1 MKAVVMAGGEGSRLR
16 PLTSRRPKPLVP
28 VAGRPI
34 MEHILTLL
42 REHGIT
48 EVVVTL
54 QYLGSEIRNYFGDGS
69 EVGLD
74 IHYVVEEHPLGTA
87 GSVRN
92 AAELLDDT
100 FLVIS
105 GDALTDFDL
114 SWVIAQHREKGAMAT
129 IVLHGVPNPLEYG
142 VVITEPDGAVRR
154 FLEKPSWGEVFSDQ
168 ANTGIYVMEPPVLN
182 YIKPGVAYDWSQDVF
197 PTMLRKRDPLYGVV
211 PEGYWC
217 DVGTVQSYLQ
227 ANWDA
232 LQGRVR
238 CQISGRRDGD
248 VWVGEGVEFGLHVRI
263 DGPVYIGS
271 DAKIKAGAFI
281 NGPVVIDKYTV
292 IDDNAKVSN
301 SVLWQHSYVGESCR
315 LRQSIIGRNV
325 TIKNNCLLEENI
337 VVGDDCVI
345 GEGSHIDAGVK
356 LWPNKEIQTGSR
368 VNESIIWAG
377 EWRPGLFSSAGL
389 TGLVNVELTPEYCAR
404 LGAAFAATHPKG
416 ATIAVTRD
424 CARSSRMIKRA
435 LIAGIVSAGGRVL
448 DRSELPVPVTQFACR
463 LSGCAAGVHVL
474 ASPLDQRSAD
484 VRFFDSHG
492 LPIDKRAERKVEN
505 LFFREDIRRV
515 GFYEMGDIEYASPRP
530 AYVDHVLAG
539 VDVDAI
545 RAAELRVVVDYDYG
559 AASLVLPDILNQL
572 GITTVPLHCGF
583 GEDYRPR
590 PVDQLDSLLEELGGI
605 TRTLGADLGCVLSTT
620 GERLVLVDEAG
631 GVLTDHEALGVLAVY
646 ALEDRRGEILAP
658 ASTPQWLAGLA
669 ERHGG
674 SFRATK
680 SDASTLLRAADEGTT
695 LASDGR
701 GGFAWPQEGAFDAI
715 YTVARLLEL
724 RARSGRPLS
733 AVREEVPRWA
743 HLEVQEFCPWEAKGR
758 VMRMLL
764 EQHREDPIDLT
775 DGIKVFV
782 EGGYVLM
789 VPDPDRPCYHVVA
802 SVEDEAQARTLLED
816 FAGRVR
822 AAQAATG
829 APRPS
834 ASVLEKGTRSPGA

>member
-1 MKAVVMAGGEGSRLR
+1 MAGGEGSRLR

-69 EVGLD
+69 DVGLD
-74 IHYVVEEHPLGTA
+74 IHYTVEDQPLGTA

-105 GDALTDFDL
+105 GDALTDIDL

-168 ANTGIYVMEPPVLN
+168 ANTGIYVIEPKVLD
-182 YIKPGVAYDWSQDVF
+182 YIKPGMAYDWSQDVF
-197 PTMLRKRDPLYGVV
+197 PTMLRKHDPLFGVV

-217 DVGTVQSYLQ
+217 DVGTIQSYLQ

-232 LQGRVR
+232 LAGRVR

-248 VWVGEGVEFGLHVRI
+248 IWVGEGVEFGLHVRI

-301 SVLWQHSYVGESCR
+301 SVLWQHSYVGENGR
-315 LRQSIIGRNV
+315 LRQSIVGRNV
-325 TIKNNCLLEENI
+325 TIKNNCMLEENT

-356 LWPNKEIQTGSR
+356 LWPNKEIQTGSL

-377 EWRPGLFSSAGL
+377 EWRPNLFSSVGL
-389 TGLVNVELTPEYCAR
+389 TGLINVELTPEYCAR

-448 DRSELPVPVTQFACR
+448 DRGELPIPVTQFACR

-474 ASPLDQRSAD
+474 SSPLDQRSAD

-515 GFYEMGDIEYASPRP
+515 GFYEMGDIEQASPRP
-530 AYVDHVLAG
+530 AYVDHILAG
-539 VDVDAI
+539 VDVEAI
-545 RAAELRVVVDYDYG
+545 RAAGMRLVVDYDYS

-572 GITTVPLHCGF
+572 GITTVPLHAGF
-583 GEDYRPR
+583 SEDYRPR
-590 PVDQLDSLLEELGGI
+590 PVDQLGSLLEELGGI
-605 TRTLGADLGCVLSTT
+605 TRTLGADLGCALSTT
-620 GERLVLVDEAG
+620 GERLHLVDETGA
-631 GVLTDHEALGVLAVY
+631 VLGLHEGLGVVTAY
-646 ALEDRRGEILAP
+646 ALDDRRGEILAP
-658 ASTPQWLAGLA
+658 ASAPQWLSILA
-669 ERHGG
+669 ARHGG
-674 SFRATK
+674 TFRPVK
-680 SDASTLLRAADEGTT
+680 GDAATLLRAAVNEGTT
-695 LASDGR
+695 LASDGL
-701 GGFAWPQEGAFDAI
+701 GGFAWPHQGAFDAM
-715 YTVARLLEL
+715 YTLTKLLEL

-733 AVREEVPRWA
+733 EASGEVPAWS
-743 HLEVQEFCPWEAKGR
+743 HLETEEFCPWEMKGR
-758 VMRMLL
+758 AMRVLL
-764 EQHREDPIDLT
+764 EQHRDEKVDLT
-775 DGIKVFV
+775 DGVKVFV

-789 VPDPDRPCYHVVA
+789 LPDADRPCYHVIA

-822 AAQAATG
+822 AAAQVAG
-829 APRPS
+829 GGSRPA
-834 ASVLEKGTRSPGA
+834 ASVLEKG